1 MESRFL
7 EPTREHWFRL
17 VEKSI
22 VQKVMVNF
30 PCLIEGEET
39 AFGSIKLSEVSE
51 TEIHSVWDDNARG
64 RKIVREINNSPRSET
79 LKETVKP

>member
-30 PCLIEGEET
+30 PCLIEGEKT
-39 AFGSIKLSEVSE
+39 AFGSIKFLEVSE
-51 TEIHSVWDDNARG
+51 KLSSTVYGMIMPEAERL
-64 RKIVREINNSPRSET
+64 SE
-79 LKETVKP
+79 K